1 MTCCAALPPNW
12 LHSPATPCAAG
23 CFAEA
28 GTAAVLNLPL
38 TSATCRSLPL
48 ALPRREEEKATEQ
61 KEAARLARIKQ
72 RIEGER
78 AAAAAGGAT
87 AEASEEEEI

>member
-1 MTCCAALPPNW
+1 M
-12 LHSPATPCAAG
+12 PCAAG
-23 CFAEA
+23 CLNARHCCCPEA
-28 GTAAVLNLPL
+28 PL
-38 TSATCRSLPL
+38 TSAACRSLPL
-48 ALPRREEEKATEQ
+48 ALQRREEEKAKEQ

-78 AAAAAGGAT
+78 AAAAGGAA